1 MKSKTLLLGL
11 LLSLTCPGA
20 VQTLVAQDEDV
31 RGAFLTTRPKASAK
45 GKTSSAS
52 TKPNRR
58 RPKTVPVKAVD
69 ATNTSSGNPKTP
81 VQTLPKVAAAQ
92 RIGLG
97 VTLFM
102 RDSNGLSVRVDP
114 SREFRKGD
122 HVRVLLETNAD
133 GYLYIFN
140 TTDAGKPMMIY
151 PDPQLDEAGNY
162 IQSHVPVEIP
172 SSLAAEER
180 LKWFTFDANPGV
192 EKLHFV
198 FTREP
203 LATVPIED
211 DLISFCRDNATACPF
226 APAAEVWARIQ
237 KQAAES
243 VQIAKPKGLGTAQTG
258 AEQQAATRGIGLN
271 RDDAEP
277 SLIML
282 TASTGGDM
290 LVATIELVH
299 KVANLDTEEGA
310 EAAVVQVEEQPK
322 R

>member
-1 MKSKTLLLGL
+1 MKCKSIFLGL
-11 LLSLTCPGA
+11 LMSLACPA
-20 VQTLVAQDEDV
+20 AMQTVMAQDEDV
-31 RGAFLTTRPKASAK
+31 RGAFLTTRPKAAPT
-45 GKTSSAS
+45 GKVSGAS

-58 RPKTVPVKAVD
+58 RPKTVAVKASDESKVKPD
-69 ATNTSSGNPKTP
+69 NTKTP
-81 VQTLPKVAAAQ
+81 VQTPPKVATQ
-92 RIGLG
+92 RMGLG
-97 VTLFM
+97 LTLFM

-122 HVRVLLETNAD
+122 HVRVLLETNTD

-140 TTDAGKPMMIY
+140 TTDSGAPMMIY
-151 PDPQLDEAGNY
+151 PDPLLDEGGNY
-162 IQSHVPVEIP
+162 VQGHVPVEIP

-211 DLISFCRDNATACPF
+211 DLISFCRAKAGECPW
-226 APAAEVWARIQ
+226 APGVEVWTRIQ

-243 VQIAKPKGLGTAQTG
+243 AQIAKPKGLGKAQTD
-258 AEQQAATRGIGLN
+258 AEQQAITRGIGLN

-282 TASTGGDM
+282 TSSTSSDM
-290 LVATIELVH
+290 LVATLELAH
-299 KVANLDTEEGA
+299 KVASLDNEEGA

>member
-1 MKSKTLLLGL
+1 MKSKVVVLGL
-11 LLSLTCPGA
+11 MIALAGLGSL
-20 VQTLVAQDEDV
+20 QTLMAQDEDV

-45 GKTSSAS
+45 GKTSGASA
-52 TKPNRR
+52 KPNRR
-58 RPKTVPVKAVD
+58 RPKTVPAKPSEGKNLTAGD
-69 ATNTSSGNPKTP
+69 PKSSAQTP
-81 VQTLPKVAAAQ
+81 PKVIPQ

-97 VTLFM
+97 LTLFM

-114 SREFRKGD
+114 TREFHKGD

-140 TTDAGKPMMIY
+140 TTDGGAPLMIY
-151 PDPQLDEAGNY
+151 PDPQLEEAGNY

-180 LKWFTFDANPGV
+180 LKWFTFDANSGV

-211 DLISFCRDNATACPF
+211 DLITYCRENNGKCPWT
-226 APAAEVWARIQ
+226 PGAELWARIQ
-237 KQAAES
+237 KQAGES
-243 VQIAKPKGLGTAQTG
+243 VQIAKPTGLGKAQTS
-258 AEQQAATRGIGLN
+258 AEQQAVTRGIGLN
-271 RDDAEP
+271 RDEAEP

-282 TASTGGDM
+282 TASTSNEM
-290 LVATIELVH
+290 LVATLELVH
-299 KVANLDTEEGA
+299 KVASLTGESDA
-310 EAAVVQVEEQPK
+310 DPVVVQVEDQPE